1 MENQESKM
9 RLPSLDELF
18 TTQKERDEA
27 NLEKVINI
35 KLSDIEDFFN
45 HPFKVF
51 ENDEMLE
58 MVDSVREKGVLV
70 PAIVRKKDNG
80 KYEMIAGHRRKKA
93 CELAELETIPCIVRD
108 LSDDEAT
115 IIMVDS
121 NLQREKIFPSE
132 RAFAYKMKM
141 DAMKHQGKTT
151 SDPQGPKL
159 STEIVGKRLG
169 DSSTNVKRYIR
180 LTYLIPELLKL
191 VDETVLKTNK
201 DGLTMGIKPA
211 VELSYLGYA
220 EQKLVLGVIEYSL
233 VTPSH
238 AQTIKIRKLAK
249 EKKLDFDTLE
259 KLLDEK
265 KGNQNE
271 QIAFNKNKIENVLP
285 NNIKKRDKR
294 YIEQYIIKAI
304 IEYSKQNTEEAD
316 NVIVQD
322 LIF

>member
-1 MENQESKM
+1 MK
-9 RLPSLDELF
+9 D
-18 TTQKERDEA
+18 
-27 NLEKVINI
+27 NLVKINLNEI
-35 KLSDIEDFFN
+35 DSFEG
-45 HPFKVF
+45 HPFSVNKDDSLKELVHSIK
-51 ENDEMLE
+51 ENGLLNPM
-58 MVDSVREKGVLV
+58 
-70 PAIVRKKDNG
+70 IVRKKDNG
-80 KYEMIAGHRRKKA
+80 RYEMISGHRRKTALEILGITESEVIVK
-93 CELAELETIPCIVRD
+93 ELN
-108 LSDDEAT
+108 DDEAT
-115 IIMVDS
+115 IFMVDS
-121 NLQREKIFPSE
+121 NMYRETILPSE

-159 STEIVGKRLG
+159 SSEIVGKKLG

-211 VELSYLGYA
+211 VELSYLSYA
-220 EQKLVLGVIEYSL
+220 EQKFVLGVIEYSL

-304 IEYSKQNTEEAD
+304 IEYSKQNIEEAD

>member
-1 MENQESKM
+1 MK
-9 RLPSLDELF
+9 D
-18 TTQKERDEA
+18 
-27 NLEKVINI
+27 NLVKINLNEI
-35 KLSDIEDFFN
+35 DSFEG
-45 HPFKVF
+45 HPFSVNKDDSLKELVHSIK
-51 ENDEMLE
+51 ENGLLNPM
-58 MVDSVREKGVLV
+58 
-70 PAIVRKKDNG
+70 IVRKKDNG
-80 KYEMIAGHRRKKA
+80 RYEMISGHRRKTALEILGVSESEVIVK
-93 CELAELETIPCIVRD
+93 ELN
-108 LSDDEAT
+108 DDEAT
-115 IIMVDS
+115 IFMVDS
-121 NLQREKIFPSE
+121 NMYRETILPSE
-132 RAFAYKMKM
+132 RAFAYKMKI
-141 DAMKHQGKTT
+141 DAMKHQVKTT

-159 STEIVGKRLG
+159 SSEIIGKKLG

-201 DGLTMGIKPA
+201 YGLTMGIKPA

-233 VTPSH
+233 VTPSN

-249 EKKLDFDTLE
+249 EKKLNFDELE

-304 IEYSKQNTEEAD
+304 IEYSKQNPEEAD

>member
-1 MENQESKM
+1 MKDNLVKINLNEIDSFEGHPFSVNKDD
-9 RLPSLDELF
+9 SLKEL
-18 TTQKERDEA
+18 
-27 NLEKVINI
+27 VHSI
-35 KLSDIEDFFN
+35 KLNGLLNPMIG
-45 HPFKVF
+45 
-51 ENDEMLE
+51 
-58 MVDSVREKGVLV
+58 R
-70 PAIVRKKDNG
+70 RKDNG
-80 KYEMIAGHRRKKA
+80 RYEMISGHRRKTALEILGVNESEVIVK
-93 CELAELETIPCIVRD
+93 ELN
-108 LSDDEAT
+108 DDEAT
-115 IIMVDS
+115 IFMVDS
-121 NLQREKIFPSE
+121 NMYRETILPSE

-159 STEIVGKRLG
+159 SSEIVGKKLG

>member
-1 MENQESKM
+1 MKDNLVKINLNEIDSFEGHPFSVNKDD
-9 RLPSLDELF
+9 SLKEL
-18 TTQKERDEA
+18 
-27 NLEKVINI
+27 VHSI
-35 KLSDIEDFFN
+35 KLN
-45 HPFKVF
+45 GLLNP
-51 ENDEMLE
+51 M
-58 MVDSVREKGVLV
+58 
-70 PAIVRKKDNG
+70 IVRKKDNG
-80 KYEMIAGHRRKKA
+80 RYEMISGHRRKTALEILGVNESEVIVK
-93 CELAELETIPCIVRD
+93 ELN
-108 LSDDEAT
+108 DDEAT
-115 IIMVDS
+115 IFMVDS
-121 NLQREKIFPSE
+121 NMYRETILPSE

-159 STEIVGKRLG
+159 SSEIVGKKLG

-191 VDETVLKTNK
+191 VDETVSKTNK
-201 DGLTMGIKPA
+201 DGLTMGIKQA

>member
-1 MENQESKM
+1 MKDNLVKINLNDIDSFEGHPFSVNKDD
-9 RLPSLDELF
+9 SLKEL
-18 TTQKERDEA
+18 
-27 NLEKVINI
+27 VHSI
-35 KLSDIEDFFN
+35 KLN
-45 HPFKVF
+45 GLLNP
-51 ENDEMLE
+51 M
-58 MVDSVREKGVLV
+58 
-70 PAIVRKKDNG
+70 IVRKKDNG
-80 KYEMIAGHRRKKA
+80 RYEMISGHRRKTALEILGISESEVIVK
-93 CELAELETIPCIVRD
+93 ELN
-108 LSDDEAT
+108 DDEAT
-115 IIMVDS
+115 IFMVDS
-121 NLQREKIFPSE
+121 NMYRETILPSE

-159 STEIVGKRLG
+159 SSEIVGKKLG
-169 DSSTNVKRYIR
+169 DSATNVKRYIR

>member
-1 MENQESKM
+1 MKDNLVKINLNDIDSFEGHPFSVNKDD
-9 RLPSLDELF
+9 SLKEL
-18 TTQKERDEA
+18 
-27 NLEKVINI
+27 VHSI
-35 KLSDIEDFFN
+35 KLN
-45 HPFKVF
+45 GLLNP
-51 ENDEMLE
+51 M
-58 MVDSVREKGVLV
+58 
-70 PAIVRKKDNG
+70 IVRKKDNG
-80 KYEMIAGHRRKKA
+80 RYEMISGHRRKTALEILGISESEVIVK
-93 CELAELETIPCIVRD
+93 ELN
-108 LSDDEAT
+108 DDEAT
-115 IIMVDS
+115 IFMVDS
-121 NLQREKIFPSE
+121 NMYRETILPSE

-159 STEIVGKRLG
+159 SSEIVGKKLG
-169 DSSTNVKRYIR
+169 DSATNVKRYIR

-304 IEYSKQNTEEAD
+304 IEYSKQNIEEAD

>member
-1 MENQESKM
+1 MKDNLVKINLNEIDSFEGHPFSVNKDD
-9 RLPSLDELF
+9 SLKEL
-18 TTQKERDEA
+18 
-27 NLEKVINI
+27 VHSI
-35 KLSDIEDFFN
+35 KLN
-45 HPFKVF
+45 GLLNP
-51 ENDEMLE
+51 M
-58 MVDSVREKGVLV
+58 
-70 PAIVRKKDNG
+70 IVRKKDNG
-80 KYEMIAGHRRKKA
+80 RYEMISGHRRKTALEILGVNESEVIVK
-93 CELAELETIPCIVRD
+93 ELN
-108 LSDDEAT
+108 DDEAT
-115 IIMVDS
+115 IFMVDS
-121 NLQREKIFPSE
+121 NMYRETILPSE

-159 STEIVGKRLG
+159 SSEIVGKKLG

-201 DGLTMGIKPA
+201 DGLTMGIKQA

>member
-1 MENQESKM
+1 MKDNLVKINLNDIDSFEGHPFSVNKDD
-9 RLPSLDELF
+9 SLKEL
-18 TTQKERDEA
+18 
-27 NLEKVINI
+27 VHSI
-35 KLSDIEDFFN
+35 KLN
-45 HPFKVF
+45 GLLNP
-51 ENDEMLE
+51 M
-58 MVDSVREKGVLV
+58 
-70 PAIVRKKDNG
+70 IVRKKDNG
-80 KYEMIAGHRRKKA
+80 RYEMISGHRRKTALEILGISESEVIVK
-93 CELAELETIPCIVRD
+93 ELN
-108 LSDDEAT
+108 DDEAT
-115 IIMVDS
+115 IFMVDS
-121 NLQREKIFPSE
+121 NMYRETILPSE

-159 STEIVGKRLG
+159 SSEIVGKKLG

-304 IEYSKQNTEEAD
+304 IEYSKQNTEEVD

>member
-1 MENQESKM
+1 MKDNLVKINLNDIDSFEGHPFSVNKDD
-9 RLPSLDELF
+9 SLKEL
-18 TTQKERDEA
+18 
-27 NLEKVINI
+27 VHSI
-35 KLSDIEDFFN
+35 KLN
-45 HPFKVF
+45 GLLNP
-51 ENDEMLE
+51 M
-58 MVDSVREKGVLV
+58 
-70 PAIVRKKDNG
+70 IVRKKDNG
-80 KYEMIAGHRRKKA
+80 RYEMISGHRRKTALEILGVSESEVIVK
-93 CELAELETIPCIVRD
+93 ELN
-108 LSDDEAT
+108 DDEAT
-115 IIMVDS
+115 IFMVDS
-121 NLQREKIFPSE
+121 NMYRETILPSE

-159 STEIVGKRLG
+159 SSEIVGKKLG
-169 DSSTNVKRYIR
+169 DSATNVKRYIR